1 MPEEPESTVEE
12 TPPEPEEA
20 EEGVQVTVE
29 RQSPCEC
36 VIRVEADADYLR
48 ERYQD
53 ELSSLQE
60 EVKLPGFR
68 RGKAPIGLVERRMG
82 GSLRDDLVASVL
94 GDAYDDA
101 VAEHD
106 LNVVGEPEMPDL
118 EEVDWE
124 PGQPLEFEFRCEVM
138 PEVELEEDDYTNL
151 EIELPRME
159 ADDELIEG
167 ELQRFASR
175 FATWEEVTE
184 AGIDRDDYVEA
195 EVSLVDGNWT
205 DTVGF
210 YPRAEEVGPFAVEGV
225 KGALIGAKAGD
236 EVELD
241 AVVDEDEAVG
251 DDELEPVAG
260 QNVRLK
266 LRIDSVMRHNV
277 PELDDELAQKIGLES
292 VEEVR
297 NMVVDRLEDAL
308 EEQREELEEEMLRRK
323 LVEAVEVPLPD
334 SLVQRAS
341 ERQQARQLVRLLR
354 SGVPRDEA
362 ERRAAEEA
370 DRTREAVEFSLRS
383 AFLLRKI
390 AEKERVL
397 VTESEVD
404 SQVRAFAG
412 RQGWR
417 EEKAREYLEERGM
430 LRTMRNDMRES
441 KTLEFLKEN
450 AEIKEMAPEEFS
462 EKYGEQDTAAPE
474 QTSGEQE

>member
-29 RQSPCEC
+29 RQSPCAC

-101 VAEHD
+101 VSEHD
-106 LNVVGEPEMPDL
+106 LNVVAEPEMPDL

-138 PEVELEEDDYTNL
+138 PEVELEEDQYKDL

-167 ELQRFASR
+167 EMQRFASR

-184 AGIDRDDYVEA
+184 AGIDWDDYVEA
-195 EVSLVDGNWT
+195 EVSLVDDDWSET
-205 DTVGF
+205 IGF
-210 YPRAEEVGPFAVEGV
+210 YPRAEEVGPFGVEGV

-241 AVVDEDEAVG
+241 AVVDADEVVEYDG
-251 DDELEPVAG
+251 LEPMAG

-266 LRIDSVMRHNV
+266 LKIDSVMRHNV

-297 NMVVDRLEDAL
+297 DMVVDRLEDAL
-308 EEQREELEEEMLRRK
+308 NEQREELEEEMLRRK

-341 ERQQARQLVRLLR
+341 ERQQGRQFVRLLR

-383 AFLLRKI
+383 SFLLRKI
-390 AEKERVL
+390 AEKERIL

-462 EKYGEQDTAAPE
+462 EKYGEGDTAAAE